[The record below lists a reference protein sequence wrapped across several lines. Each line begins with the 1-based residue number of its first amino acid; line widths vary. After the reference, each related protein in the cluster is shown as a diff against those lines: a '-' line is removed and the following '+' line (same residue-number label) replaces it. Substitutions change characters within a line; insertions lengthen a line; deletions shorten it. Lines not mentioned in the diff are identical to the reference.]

1 MVYLLVFSVVFS
13 FFAFSFHGWPCSN
26 LASWN
31 QQDHFFQSLSHHLN
45 QLKNLLS
52 PTPNSNYPHF
62 AHSNSTQHLA
72 SSVGNQK
79 FINPIP
85 NQFQFSDPNP
95 NLTPTLTE
103 LSPTLNKCPKTLAQ
117 IQLNFSRFW
126 IYPESNRTYPD
137 YNGISPTSQN
147 PSVPNPTNDRR
158 WRHST
163 WSRLCFFGLF
173 HFGQWLNISF
183 AKNQLLE
190 RLLLYLIK
198 RNNVLSIENR
208 PEGWFA
214 PNCCIRCHISDIKV
228 FYSEW
233 RDYQIRW
240 IFMVSNFTLNLKIY
254 CLMTT
259 DCIYKVKR
267 KF

>member
-1 MVYLLVFSVVFS
+1 MPQTS
-13 FFAFSFHGWPCSN
+13 
-26 LASWN
+26 
-31 QQDHFFQSLSHHLN
+31 
-45 QLKNLLS
+45 
-52 PTPNSNYPHF
+52 
-62 AHSNSTQHLA
+62 
-72 SSVGNQK
+72 
-79 FINPIP
+79 NPI
-85 NQFQFSDPNP
+85 QTQFSR
-95 NLTPTLTE
+95 
-103 LSPTLNKCPKTLAQ
+103 S
-117 IQLNFSRFW
+117 W
-126 IYPESNRTYPD
+126 IYPESNQANPHSNRIYP
-137 YNGISPTSQN
+137 GFTPTETEFPPITKN

-173 HFGQWLNISF
+173 HFWQWLNISF

-190 RLLLYLIK
+190 RLLLYLII

-208 PEGWFA
+208 PEG
-214 PNCCIRCHISDIKV
+214 PEDLLQGCCIRCHISDMKV